1 MFWASDASDLP
12 DSSSQF
18 TAFGEPDGGV
28 NDTHFHPVEPLA
40 LRFTLAKAF

>member
-12 DSSSQF
+12 GGSSQF
-18 TAFGEPDGGV
+18 TAFGEPDDRV
-28 NDTHFHPVEPLA
+28 NDMHFHPVEPLA